1 MLSTRYG
8 ESDSEENRNNT
19 EEYAHRAEHDNFATA
34 EDRLFPQ
41 QPHG

>member
-1 MLSTRYG
+1 MLSTSYD

-19 EEYAHRAEHDNFATA
+19 EEYAHRAAHENLATT

-41 QPHG
+41 QSHD